1 MTPGEA
7 GGKGRTINKSPAR
20 ALIMMFFVSLP
31 SGLRE
36 ISYPITPGF
45 TRGDQGVASS
55 RPLARAIYLSNQNY
69 RNKKKCLSLQS
80 ANERHL
86 TFNIFNGQR
95 FILTSS
101 SFAQRSTP

>member
-1 MTPGEA
+1 LEKDCAPTPGYT

-20 ALIMMFFVSLP
+20 ALIMMFFVSPP
-31 SGLRE
+31 SGLRD

-69 RNKKKCLSLQS
+69 SNKKNASHYNLQM
-80 ANERHL
+80 RG
-86 TFNIFNGQR
+86 T
-95 FILTSS
+95 
-101 SFAQRSTP
+101 